1 MCRRTIATAVFLTAL
16 GIPAVGEGLLCASP
30 LKPMLRTE
38 LFFGR
43 NIAGRLG
50 VSERQWAAFVDA
62 ELTRRFP
69 DGLTVIDGKGQWQA
83 DGRIVRE
90 PSKIVIVVTADE
102 ASARE
107 RIVAAA
113 KSYMARFRQK
123 SVGVLTQPVCA
134 TFSP

>member
-1 MCRRTIATAVFLTAL
+1 MRRRTIATLAT
-16 GIPAVGEGLLCASP
+16 PAVGEGLLCASP
-30 LKPMLRTE
+30 LRPMLRTE

-69 DGLTVIDGKGQWQA
+69 DGLTVIDGKGQWQT

-113 KSYMARFRQK
+113 KSYMTRFRQK